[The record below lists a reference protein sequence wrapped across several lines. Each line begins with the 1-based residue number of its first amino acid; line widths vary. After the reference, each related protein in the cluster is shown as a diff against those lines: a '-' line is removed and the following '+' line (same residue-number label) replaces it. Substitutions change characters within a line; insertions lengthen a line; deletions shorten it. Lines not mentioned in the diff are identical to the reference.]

1 MSSATVTR
9 RRDGRARS
17 LLLVLVLLIASAL
30 AVLGVLRLGTTEGP
44 AFADDGDVEV
54 VAAADLTDA
63 VPAAEEAVAEETVT
77 EGEDLLALPLVTYE
91 VFLSRDPFQP
101 VVPEATPVAEGGD
114 TDGDTDGSG
123 DGDTDGA
130 GGGEDTG
137 SGGGSTDPDAPAC
150 TTQGEIV
157 CDGRVISLIDVTSVD
172 GQPVA
177 VIQVDTTVYEVTVGQ
192 TFADSFLVRSIDG
205 TTVTLLYGDEGIR
218 LLPGDTVLK

>member
-1 MSSATVTR
+1 VSSATVTR

-17 LLLVLVLLIASAL
+17 LLLVLVLLIASVLAL
-30 AVLGVLRLGTTEGP
+30 VGVLRLGTSEGP
-44 AFADDGDVEV
+44 AFADDAEV
-54 VAAADLTDA
+54 VAAADLSDV
-63 VPAAEEAVAEETVT
+63 VPAAEEAVAEEAVADA
-77 EGEDLLALPLVTYE
+77 EELLALPLVTYE

-101 VVPEATPVAEGGD
+101 VVPEVTPVAEGGD
-114 TDGDTDGSG
+114 AEGETDGSG
-123 DGDTDGA
+123 DDTDGSS
-130 GGGEDTG
+130 GGEDTN
-137 SGGGSTDPDAPAC
+137 GGGSTDPDAPAC

-157 CDGRVISLIDVTSVD
+157 CDGRVISLIDVTTVD

-192 TFADSFLVRSIDG
+192 TFAGSFLVRSIDG

>member
-1 MSSATVTR
+1 VSSATVTR

-17 LLLVLVLLIASAL
+17 LLLVLVLLIASVL
-30 AVLGVLRLGTTEGP
+30 AVVGVLRLGTSEGP
-44 AFADDGDVEV
+44 AFADDAEV
-54 VAAADLTDA
+54 VAAADLSDV
-63 VPAAEEAVAEETVT
+63 VPAAEEAVAEEAVADA
-77 EGEDLLALPLVTYE
+77 EELLALPLVTYE

-101 VVPEATPVAEGGD
+101 VVPEVTPVADGGD
-114 TDGDTDGSG
+114 AEGETDGSG
-123 DGDTDGA
+123 DDTDGA
-130 GGGEDTG
+130 GGGEDTN
-137 SGGGSTDPDAPAC
+137 GGGSTDPDAPAC

-157 CDGRVISLIDVTSVD
+157 CDGRVISLIDVTTVD

-192 TFADSFLVRSIDG
+192 TFAGSFLVRSIDG